1 MNISLDYGYRSIN
14 HFGEEVCG
22 DRVNIRQDKNRFI
35 GVLADGMGSG
45 VKANI
50 LSTMGSTI
58 LSTMLHGG
66 EDLESAVDV
75 VIRSLPV
82 CSERGMNYCTF
93 SVVSVDDRGVARLVE
108 FDNPQAWI
116 IRNRQI
122 VQPERILR
130 QVEDKAIWESSLPL
144 IEGDIIVVTSDG
156 AVNAGM
162 DNQFSYR
169 WNWDSV
175 AQWLCERAH
184 SFTSAR
190 RLATELVEAVNNL
203 YGGRHMDDV
212 TALVLQVRPRNTVN
226 LMYGPPEYPEDDEF
240 MVHEF
245 MESEGER
252 IICGGTTSNIV
263 SRVMDSP
270 VVTMPET
277 AADGVPPIAFM
288 ADIDLV
294 TEGVLTMTRT
304 GDILERYYSH
314 MDADYRELDA
324 NNGAAILAKQLI
336 ENCTE
341 LRAFIGRAQNPGYEG
356 KEVPLDL
363 NMKMKAID
371 RVCDLLKANGK
382 TVYKYYY

>member
-1 MNISLDYGYRSIN
+1 MNISLDYGYHSIN

-22 DRVNIRQDKNRFI
+22 DRVNIRPGKDGFV

-58 LSTMLHGG
+58 LSTMLSGG
-66 EDLESAVDV
+66 ETVESAVDV

-82 CSERGMNYCTF
+82 CSERGLNYCTF
-93 SVVSVDDRGVARLVE
+93 SVIHVDKMGIAKLVE

-116 IRNRQI
+116 IRNRQV
-122 VQPERILR
+122 VQPERTLR
-130 QVEDKAIWESSLPL
+130 VVEGKNIWESSLPL

-156 AVNAGM
+156 AVNAGR

-175 AQWLCERAH
+175 AQWLCQRGH
-184 SFTSAR
+184 LFSSAR

-203 YGGRHMDDV
+203 YGGRPMDDV
-212 TALVLQVRPRNTVN
+212 TAMVIRIPHEETVN
-226 LMYGPPEYPEDDEF
+226 LMYGPPEYPEDDAF

-245 MESEGER
+245 MDSDGVK

-294 TEGVLTMTRT
+294 TEGVLTMTRA
-304 GDILERYYSH
+304 GDIMEQYY
-314 MDADYRELDA
+314 ADPNSDFRLLDA

-341 LRAFIGRAQNPGYEG
+341 LRCFIGRARNPGYED
-356 KEVPLDL
+356 KDVPLDL

-371 RVCDLLKANGK
+371 RICNLLDSQGIK
-382 TVYKYYY
+382 VSKYYY

>member
-1 MNISLDYGYRSIN
+1 MNISLDYGYYSIN

-22 DRVNIRQDKNRFI
+22 DRVNIRSNSDSFI

-58 LSTMLHGG
+58 LSTMLSGG
-66 EDLESAVDV
+66 ETVESAVDV

-82 CSERGMNYCTF
+82 CSERGLNYCTF
-93 SVVSVDDRGVARLVE
+93 SVVHVDKQGIAKLVE

-116 IRNRQI
+116 IRNRQV
-122 VQPERILR
+122 VQPERTLR

-175 AQWLCERAH
+175 AQWLCQRAH
-184 SFTSAR
+184 LFSSSR
-190 RLATELVEAVNNL
+190 RLAVELVEAVNNL
-203 YGGRHMDDV
+203 YGGKPMDDV
-212 TALVLQVRPRNTVN
+212 TAMVLRIPHQQVVN
-226 LMYGPPEYPEDDEF
+226 IMYGPPEYPEDDAF

-245 MESEGER
+245 MESDGIK

-270 VVTMPET
+270 MVTMPET

-294 TEGVLTMTRT
+294 TEGVLTMTRAADMMET
-304 GDILERYYSH
+304 YYGDPNSDPH
-314 MDADYRELDA
+314 SLDA

-336 ENCTE
+336 EDCTE
-341 LRAFIGRAQNPGYEG
+341 LRVFIGRARNPGYED

-363 NMKMKAID
+363 NVKMKAID
-371 RVCDLLKANGK
+371 RICKLLDQQGIK
-382 TVYKYYY
+382 VSKYYY

>member
-22 DRVNIRQDKNRFI
+22 DRVNIRQDRDRFI

-93 SVVSVDDRGVARLVE
+93 SVVSVDDRGIARLVE

-116 IRNRQI
+116 IRNRQV
-122 VQPERILR
+122 VQPERQLR
-130 QVEDKAIWESSLPL
+130 QVEEKAIWESSLPL

-175 AQWLCERAH
+175 AQWLTERAH
-184 SFTSAR
+184 HFTSAR
-190 RLATELVEAVNNL
+190 RLAAELVEAVNNL
-203 YGGRHMDDV
+203 YGGRPMDDV
-212 TALVLQVRPRNTVN
+212 TAMVLQVRPQNTVN

-245 MESEGER
+245 MESEGDR

-288 ADIDLV
+288 ADMELV

-304 GDILERYYSH
+304 GDILERYYGD
-314 MDADYRELDA
+314 MNADYRELDG
-324 NNGAAILAKQLI
+324 NNGAAILAKYLV

-341 LRAFIGRAQNPGYEG
+341 LRAFIGRARNPGYEG
-356 KEVPLDL
+356 KDVPLDL

>member
-1 MNISLDYGYRSIN
+1 MNISLDYGYHSIN

-22 DRVNIRQDKNRFI
+22 DQVNIRKNKDGFI

-58 LSTMLHGG
+58 LSTMIIGG
-66 EDLESAVDV
+66 EKLESAVDM

-93 SVVSVDDRGVARLVE
+93 SVIKVDQNGIARLAE

-116 IRNRQI
+116 IRNCQV
-122 VQPERILR
+122 VQPERTLR

-144 IEGDIIVVTSDG
+144 IQGDIIVVTSDG

-169 WNWDSV
+169 WNWGSV
-175 AQWLCERAH
+175 AQWLCQRAH
-184 SFTSAR
+184 IFTSAR
-190 RLATELVEAVNNL
+190 RIATELVEAVNNL
-203 YGGRHMDDV
+203 YGGRPMDDV
-212 TALVLQVRPRNTVN
+212 TAMVLRIMPKQTVN
-226 LMYGPPEYPEDDEF
+226 LMYGPPEYPEDDGF

-245 MESEGER
+245 MDSDGLK
-252 IICGGTTSNIV
+252 IICGGTTSQIV
-263 SRVMDSP
+263 SRVMDLP

-277 AADGVPPIAFM
+277 AADGVPPIGFM

-294 TEGVLTMTRT
+294 TEGVLTVTRA
-304 GDILERYYSH
+304 GDIMERYYQNPN
-314 MDADYRELDA
+314 ADFRELDG

-341 LRAFIGRAQNPGYEG
+341 LRVFIGRAQNPGYEG
-356 KEVPLDL
+356 KDVPLDL

-371 RVCDLLKANGK
+371 RICNLLDQQGK
-382 TVYKYYY
+382 SVSKFYY

>member
-1 MNISLDYGYRSIN
+1 MNICLDYGYRSIN

-22 DRVNIRQDKNRFI
+22 DRVNIRHDKDRFI

-93 SVVSVDDRGVARLVE
+93 SVVNVDDRGVARLVE

-116 IRNRQI
+116 IRNYQV
-122 VQPERILR
+122 VQPERQLR

-144 IEGDIIVVTSDG
+144 IEGDILVVTSDG

-175 AQWLCERAH
+175 GKWLCERAH
-184 SFTSAR
+184 HFTSAR
-190 RLATELVEAVNNL
+190 RLAAELVEAVNNL
-203 YGGRHMDDV
+203 YGGRPMDDV
-212 TALVLQVRPRNTVN
+212 TAMVLQVRPQNTVN

-245 MESEGER
+245 MEAEGDR

-288 ADIDLV
+288 ADMELV

-304 GDILERYYSH
+304 GDILERYYGD
-314 MDADYRELDA
+314 MNADYRELDG
-324 NNGAAILAKQLI
+324 NNGAAILAKYLV

-341 LRAFIGRAQNPGYEG
+341 LRAFIGRARNPGYEG
-356 KEVPLDL
+356 KDVPLDL

>member
-1 MNISLDYGYRSIN
+1 MNISLDYGYHSIN
-14 HFGEEVCG
+14 HFGEEICG
-22 DRVNIRQDKNRFI
+22 DRVNIRQSSEGFV

-58 LSTMLHGG
+58 LSTMLAGG
-66 EDLESAVDV
+66 ETLESAVDV
-75 VIRSLPV
+75 VVRSLPV

-93 SVVSVDDRGVARLVE
+93 SVIQVDQQGVAKLVE
-108 FDNPQAWI
+108 FDNPQVWI
-116 IRNRQI
+116 IRNRQV
-122 VQPERILR
+122 VQPERTPR
-130 QVEDKAIWESSLPL
+130 TVEDKAIWETTLPL
-144 IEGDIIVVTSDG
+144 IEGDILVVTSDG

-175 AQWLCERAH
+175 GRWLCQRAH
-184 SFTSAR
+184 TFTSAR

-203 YGGRHMDDV
+203 YGGKPMDDV
-212 TALVLQVRPRNTVN
+212 TAMVLRIMPEETVN
-226 LMYGPPEYPEDDEF
+226 LMYGPPEYPEDDSF

-245 MESEGER
+245 MESDGAK
-252 IICGGTTSNIV
+252 IVCGGTTSNIV
-263 SRVMDSP
+263 SRVLDSP

-294 TEGVLTMTRT
+294 TEGVLTMTRA
-304 GDILERYYSH
+304 GDIMARYYE
-314 MDADYRELDA
+314 DPNADYCELDK

-356 KEVPLDL
+356 KDVPLDL
-363 NMKMKAID
+363 NIKMKAID
-371 RVCDLLKANGK
+371 RICDLMDKQGK
-382 TVYKYYY
+382 KVYKFYY

>member
-1 MNISLDYGYRSIN
+1 MNISLDYGYYSIN

-22 DRVNIRQDKNRFI
+22 DRVNIRPGKEGFV

-58 LSTMLHGG
+58 LSTMLAGG
-66 EDLESAVDV
+66 ETLESAVDV

-93 SVVSVDDRGVARLVE
+93 SVISVDGQGIAKLVE
-108 FDNPQAWI
+108 FDNPQVWI
-116 IRNRQI
+116 IRNRQV
-122 VQPERILR
+122 VQPERTLR

-144 IEGDIIVVTSDG
+144 IEGDILVVTSDG

-162 DNQFSYR
+162 DNQFSYS

-175 AQWLCERAH
+175 AQWLCQRAH
-184 SFTSAR
+184 LFTSAR

-203 YGGRHMDDV
+203 YGGRPMDDV
-212 TALVLQVRPRNTVN
+212 TALVLRIMPEQTVN

-245 MESEGER
+245 LESEGVR

-263 SRVMDSP
+263 ARVTDSP

-294 TEGVLTMTRT
+294 TEGVLTMTRA
-304 GDILERYYSH
+304 GDIMERYYSNPG
-314 MDADYRELDA
+314 ADFQELDG

-356 KEVPLDL
+356 KDVPLDL
-363 NMKMKAID
+363 NIKMKAID
-371 RVCDLLKANGK
+371 RICMLMDQQGK
-382 TVYKYYY
+382 KVSKYYY